1 MTRGRFAPSPT
12 GRMHLGNVFCALL
25 SWLSAKSKGG
35 EWVLRIEDLDPQ
47 RSRREYALQ
56 LMDDLQWLGL
66 PWDGEPVWQ
75 SQRGHIYEEYLHRL
89 QEMGLTYPCYCTRAD
104 IMATQAPHETDG
116 RVVYKGTCRPKYTD
130 AACSVPTATSLTP
143 HTVPLR
149 PGDERSGGGG
159 LTPHP
164 SSLNVKRSPLT
175 ALLSPPETGGVP
187 QSGEGVDN
195 SFTAHSSQL
204 SAHPTT
210 TRLIVP
216 DCIIPFTDGHYGQ
229 HDINLAEHCGDYIIR
244 RKDGAWAYQLAV
256 VVDDALMGV
265 TEIVR
270 GRDLLLS
277 SPQQIHLRE
286 LLFQSTEN
294 RVQSTEYRVQMTD
307 DLLKQETD
315 SLNIDSFTPQIVPL
329 RQGDERSGGGGLTA
343 HSSPLTVNFFHHPLL
358 CNAEGQRLCKR
369 DKSMDLGYL
378 RDKGTQANEIIG
390 LLAHLARLT
399 DTPAPITPQ
408 ELIPLFSWDKVPTE
422 DIILD
427 NQLNL

>member
-1 MTRGRFAPSPT
+1 MVRGRFAPSPT

-25 SWLSAKSKGG
+25 SWLSAKSQGG

-47 RSRREYALQ
+47 RSKKDYALQ

-75 SQRGHIYEEYLHRL
+75 SQRGDIYEEYLL
-89 QEMGLTYPCYCTRAD
+89 SLTDMGLTYPCYCTRAD

-116 RVVYKGTCRPKYTD
+116 RVVYKGTCRP
-130 AACSVPTATSLTP
+130 SVA
-143 HTVPLR
+143 H
-149 PGDERSGGGG
+149 
-159 LTPHP
+159 H
-164 SSLNVKRSPLT
+164 SPLT
-175 ALLSPPETGGVP
+175 AHRSPLE
-187 QSGEGVDN
+187 
-195 SFTAHSSQL
+195 A
-204 SAHPTT
+204 T

-216 DCIIPFTDGHYGQ
+216 DCTIAFTDGHYGK

-286 LLFQSTEN
+286 LLF
-294 RVQSTEYRVQMTD
+294 
-307 DLLKQETD
+307 
-315 SLNIDSFTPQIVPL
+315 P
-329 RQGDERSGGGGLTA
+329 
-343 HSSPLTVNFFHHPLL
+343 SPLTVDFFHHPLL

-369 DKSMDLGYL
+369 DKSMDLEYL
-378 RDKGTQANEIIG
+378 RGTG
-390 LLAHLARLT
+390 
-399 DTPAPITPQ
+399 ITPQ
-408 ELIPLFSWDKVPTE
+408 EIIGKLAYLAGLTDTTTPITPSELLPLFSWDKVPTE

>member
-47 RSRREYALQ
+47 RSREEYALQ

-75 SQRGHIYEEYLHRL
+75 SQRGHIYEEYLRCL
-89 QEMGLTYPCYCTRAD
+89 TEMGLTYPCHCTRAD

-116 RVVYKGTCRPKYTD
+116 RVVYKGTCRPRAID
-130 AACSVPTATSLTP
+130 AINSIDSIGSIDAIDAIDAIGSIDSTIR
-143 HTVPLR
+143 TVP
-149 PGDERSGGGG
+149 
-159 LTPHP
+159 
-164 SSLNVKRSPLT
+164 
-175 ALLSPPETGGVP
+175 A
-187 QSGEGVDN
+187 
-195 SFTAHSSQL
+195 
-204 SAHPTT
+204 T

-216 DCIIPFTDGHYGQ
+216 DRTIPFTDGHYGR
-229 HDINLAEHCGDYIIR
+229 HDINLAEHCGDYIVR

-256 VVDDALMGV
+256 VVDDALMGI

-286 LLFQSTEN
+286 LLFGERKTEN
-294 RVQSTEYRVQMTD
+294 GTD
-307 DLLKQETD
+307 AGSESRSKIYFDYAEQQGGKDREAGLKRKNN
-315 SLNIDSFTPQIVPL
+315 S
-329 RQGDERSGGGGLTA
+329 LTA
-343 HSSPLTVNFFHHPLL
+343 HHSPLTVNFFHHPLL

-378 RDKGTQANEIIG
+378 RNKGTTSQEIIG
-390 LLAHLARLT
+390 LLAHLAGLT
-399 DTPAPITPQ
+399 DTPAPITPT
-408 ELIPLFSWDKVPTE
+408 ELLPLFSWDKVPTE
-422 DIILD
+422 DIMLD
-427 NQLNL
+427 KQIML

>member
-1 MTRGRFAPSPT
+1 
-12 GRMHLGNVFCALL
+12 MHLGNVFCALL

-89 QEMGLTYPCYCTRAD
+89 TEMGLTYPCFCTRAD

-116 RVVYKGTCRPKYTD
+116 RVVYKGTCRPKDVISD
-130 AACSVPTATSLTP
+130 AENDVADTVRVPTATNHIS
-143 HTVPLR
+143 
-149 PGDERSGGGG
+149 
-159 LTPHP
+159 P
-164 SSLNVKRSPLT
+164 SI
-175 ALLSPPETGGVP
+175 EGGV
-187 QSGEGVDN
+187 GVGL
-195 SFTAHSSQL
+195 A
-204 SAHPTT
+204 T

-216 DCIIPFTDGHYGQ
+216 DCTIPFTDGHYGR

-286 LLFQSTEN
+286 LLFGERKTEN
-294 RVQSTEYRVQMTD
+294 GK
-307 DLLKQETD
+307 L
-315 SLNIDSFTPQIVPL
+315 I
-329 RQGDERSGGGGLTA
+329 RSAL
-343 HSSPLTVNFFHHPLL
+343 PVNFFHHPLI
-358 CNAEGQRLCKR
+358 CNAECQRLCKR

-378 RDKGTQANEIIG
+378 RDKGTTSQDIIA
-390 LLAHLARLT
+390 LLAHLAGMT
-399 DTPAPITPQ
+399 DTIAPITPQ
-408 ELIPLFSWDKVPTE
+408 ELIPLFSWDKVPLE
-422 DIILD
+422 DIILE
-427 NQLNL
+427 NRTTL